1 MSQAQH
7 NGVSHI
13 NNNSH
18 FYDNPRSLISV
29 ILWGLAL
36 ATHAILIPRLIR
48 ELYEDFKKHR
58 S

>member
-1 MSQAQH
+1 MSQAQN
-7 NGVSHI
+7 NGVSHTT
-13 NNNSH
+13 NNSH

-36 ATHAILIPRLIR
+36 ATHAILIPKLIS
-48 ELYEDFKKHR
+48 ELYQDVKKRR